1 MYHFQTAPVPK
12 VPPETDNVEGDPL
25 QIVDGPAEAELA
37 ITEGVLRVTVT
48 LPHVVVLQS
57 PTAPTKYCVVT
68 VGFTVIVVDVPF
80 ETCVPPHEPVYQTQF
95 ALVPKL
101 PLVTVN
107 VEVEPVQISVG
118 FDVAK
123 VGATDGVL
131 RVTVT
136 FVHVVVL
143 QSPTAPT

>member
-1 MYHFQTAPVPK
+1 M
-12 VPPETDNVEGDPL
+12 
-25 QIVDGPAEAELA
+25 
-37 ITEGVLRVTVT
+37 
-48 LPHVVVLQS
+48 
-57 PTAPTKYCVVT
+57 VVT
-68 VGFTVIVVDVPF
+68 IGFTVIVVDVPLP
-80 ETCVPPHEPVYQTQF
+80 TCVPPQEPVYQTQF

-107 VEVEPVQISVG
+107 VEVAPEQIFVG
-118 FDVAK
+118 FDVAV

-136 FVHVVVL
+136 LAHVVVL

>member
-1 MYHFQTAPVPK
+1 M
-12 VPPETDNVEGDPL
+12 
-25 QIVDGPAEAELA
+25 
-37 ITEGVLRVTVT
+37 
-48 LPHVVVLQS
+48 
-57 PTAPTKYCVVT
+57 VT
-68 VGFTVIVVDVPF
+68 VGLTVMVVDVPLP
-80 ETCVPPHEPVYQTQF
+80 TCVPPHEPVYHTQF

-107 VEVEPVQISVG
+107 VDVAPEQIFVG
-118 FDVAK
+118 FDVAV

-136 FVHVVVL
+136 FAQVVVL

>member
-1 MYHFQTAPVPK
+1 M
-12 VPPETDNVEGDPL
+12 
-25 QIVDGPAEAELA
+25 
-37 ITEGVLRVTVT
+37 
-48 LPHVVVLQS
+48 
-57 PTAPTKYCVVT
+57 VVT
-68 VGFTVIVVDVPF
+68 IGFTVIVVDVPLPI
-80 ETCVPPHEPVYQTQF
+80 CVPPQEPVYQTQL

-107 VEVEPVQISVG
+107 VEMDPEQIFVG
-118 FDVAK
+118 FDVAV

-136 FVHVVVL
+136 LAHVVVL

>member
-1 MYHFQTAPVPK
+1 M
-12 VPPETDNVEGDPL
+12 
-25 QIVDGPAEAELA
+25 
-37 ITEGVLRVTVT
+37 
-48 LPHVVVLQS
+48 
-57 PTAPTKYCVVT
+57 VVT
-68 VGFTVIVVDVPF
+68 IGFTVMVVDVPLLIS
-80 ETCVPPHEPVYQTQF
+80 VPPQEPVYQTQL

-107 VEVEPVQISVG
+107 VDKAPEQISVG
-118 FDVAK
+118 FDVAV

-131 RVTVT
+131 WVTVT